1 MKWSV
6 SLVAEGDRLIELQ
19 EVVELADAVAAS
31 DGIATGMGTFGYGAQ
46 IVVEADNSDQAVDRA
61 MAVFTAAAET
71 AGLPPW
77 PITRAETIA
86 DEDELD
92 YGFEDFAAGELSGP
106 AGDLA

>member
-6 SLVAEGDRLIELQ
+6 SLVAEGDRVIELE
-19 EVVELADAVAAS
+19 EVVELADAVAAN

-46 IVVEADNSDQAVDRA
+46 LVVEAESSDQAVDLA
-61 MAVFTAAAET
+61 MAVFTAAADK

-86 DEDELD
+86 DEDDLD
-92 YGFEDFAAGELSGP
+92 YGFEDVPEGELSGP
-106 AGDLA
+106 AGALE